1 MVSEGPP
8 GFERKLMEA
17 DRVAG
22 ELEQLAARD
31 ARYRLEAYLFT
42 MSAVEYTCAK
52 LGRQGHVTGRELLA
66 GIRDL
71 ARERFGVSARMVLE
85 HWGVKATED
94 FGEIVFSLVATGIL
108 GKTESDSKDDFRAV
122 YDFREVFDK
131 EFDWGIRGPA

>member
-1 MVSEGPP
+1 
-8 GFERKLMEA
+8 
-17 DRVAG
+17 
-22 ELEQLAARD
+22 
-31 ARYRLEAYLFT
+31 
-42 MSAVEYTCAK
+42 VEYTCAK

-122 YDFREVFDK
+122 YDFREVFDR